1 MTQAKDGGRGC
12 QPGSASP
19 GRVGSGRPA
28 WRRRVG
34 GMSLALL
41 LLWCAA
47 ASAAT
52 GGEDYPFA
60 DPLVA
65 TILGTPPELRWP
77 PAEKMDVKLLS
88 LTIFPDRKI
97 PDVFWYNSQL
107 RCSLAKQKAKAPLIF
122 VIAGT
127 GSGFNCAQMQ
137 GLQSTFYRAGFHV
150 VCISSPTQANFITTA
165 STSRIPGILKEDARD
180 LYRVMQQVWKEVRGE
195 IQVSD
200 FYLTGYSLG
209 GSQAAFVSMID
220 EQEKSFNFRKVLMIN
235 PAVSL
240 YASAVRMDHLLED
253 NIPGGV
259 EKTDEFVQSLMDRLT
274 QVYTSSNF
282 VQLDNQFLFK
292 IYRNLPEPPKDENL
306 AGVIG
311 LAFRI
316 AGSNMIFASDV
327 MTHSG
332 FVVAKKL
339 VLQPSDSLDPY
350 FRTLLRI
357 SFAKYMDEMLLPAT
371 QLRDPKVTR
380 EALIEGASL
389 KSIDAYLRHADKIGV
404 MTNQDDIILSPEELA
419 YLRELFGTRAM
430 VFPHGG
436 HLGNLDQRSVAAYLT
451 NFFTQSSTRPEDK
464 R

>member
-1 MTQAKDGGRGC
+1 MAQAKDGGRERC
-12 QPGSASP
+12 QGMRWRLAGS
-19 GRVGSGRPA
+19 VGVMVLST
-28 WRRRVG
+28 
-34 GMSLALL
+34 
-41 LLWCAA
+41 LLWCAP

-52 GGEDYPFA
+52 AGEDYPFA

-65 TILGTPPELRWP
+65 TILGTPPELRAP
-77 PAEKMDVKLLS
+77 PPENIDLKLLS
-88 LTIFPDRKI
+88 LTIFPERKI

-107 RCSLAKQKAKAPLIF
+107 RCSLAKQKGKAPLIF

-127 GSGFNCAQMQ
+127 GSGFNCLQMQ
-137 GLQSTFYRAGFHV
+137 GLQNTFYRGGFHV

-165 STSRIPGILKEDARD
+165 SSSRLPGILQEDSRD
-180 LYRVMQQVWKEVRGE
+180 LYRVMQKVWKQVRGD

-209 GSQAAFVSMID
+209 ASQAAFVSMID
-220 EQEKSFNFRKVLMIN
+220 EQEKSFSFRKVLMIN
-235 PAVSL
+235 PAVDL

-259 EKTDEFVQSLMDRLT
+259 EKIDEFVNALMDRVT
-274 QVYTSSNF
+274 QVYTSSKF
-282 VQLDNQFLFK
+282 TRLDSQFLFN
-292 IYRNLPEPPKDENL
+292 IYRNLPEPLEDERL

-332 FVVAKKL
+332 FVVSRNL
-339 VLQPSDSLDPY
+339 VLRPSDSLDPY

-357 SFAKYMDEMLLPAT
+357 SFARYMDEMLLPAV
-371 QLRDPKVTR
+371 QLRDPKLTR
-380 EALIEGASL
+380 DALIEGASL
-389 KSIDAYLRHADKIGV
+389 RSIDAYLRHADKIGV
-404 MTNQDDIILSPEELA
+404 MTNQDDIILSPQELE
-419 YLRELFGTRAM
+419 YLRQLFGARAM
-430 VFPHGG
+430 IYPRGG
-436 HLGNLDQRSVAAYLT
+436 HCGNLDQRSVAAYMT
-451 NFFTQSSTRPEDK
+451 NYFTQSSTRPEDK